1 MRDLSRLGIKQCPLQ
16 CKADSEPV
24 DYQGSPTVSILKKK
38 TDHHSSLR
46 GTRGRKGLPGIGS
59 DALVLTERAP
69 SLSSI
74 LTSTASP
81 AAPKVE
87 GQREAWSQVCL
98 PAVRRGSCAGM
109 RGGQPVRLPG
119 HSPSAWVTLS
129 GQKNRTTHCLIHSVL
144 TITSH
149 SCLPGQGVL

>member
-1 MRDLSRLGIKQCPLQ
+1 MTCGIFPDWGSKHCPLH
-16 CKADSEPV
+16 CKADSEP
-24 DYQGSPTVSILKKK
+24 GILNRGRPTVYILREK

-46 GTRGRKGLPGIGS
+46 GTQDRKGLPGIGS
-59 DALVLTERAP
+59 DALVLTEREH
-69 SLSSI
+69 L
-74 LTSTASP
+74 LSTASP

-87 GQREAWSQVCL
+87 SWREAWGQVCL
-98 PAVRRGSCAGM
+98 PAVHRGGCAGM
-109 RGGQPVRLPG
+109 RGGQPVLLPG

-129 GQKNRTTHCLIHSVL
+129 GQTNRTTHCLIHSVL